1 MSVPEYKLDDIIK
14 NAIGEKPVMVQKAF
28 DNVIV
33 QKAADIIAGKRD
45 AIAAQ
50 YGAEVV
56 ARQEDEFNLDDIN
69 DEELDSVLADTE
81 ESDESEDD
89 LLDDNDLEEIQ
100 DDESEEE

>member
-1 MSVPEYKLDDIIK
+1 MSVPEYKLEDIIK
-14 NAIGEKPVMVQKAF
+14 NAMGEKPVMVQKAF

-45 AIAAQ
+45 AIASQ
-50 YGAEVV
+50 YGAVISQQ
-56 ARQEDEFNLDDIN
+56 QEDEFNLDDIS
-69 DEELDSVLADTE
+69 DDELDSVLADAD

-89 LLDDNDLEEIQ
+89 LLDDNDLEDIQ